1 MKSKLF
7 LLIYLISMTISLFGQ
22 NNIVNQFD
30 SNGKKHGTWI
40 EYLNAKWKV
49 MKDSSRAVYCAYNYY
64 DHGENTYR
72 ISFDDVSRIHYM
84 HYKLEHTDNK
94 QEDNKIKIL
103 DGEYKWLDKKGR
115 TVSIDSFKNGEH
127 VWSKYFAWPTVANQG
142 ICKLLGYRKKLTG
155 KLHVYHDFTKKYNKQ
170 PHTYYIEIY
179 DKKGNVKH
187 YTYMRKDRYGW
198 CAYEEL

>member
-1 MKSKLF
+1 
-7 LLIYLISMTISLFGQ
+7 MTISLFGQ
-22 NNIVNQFD
+22 NNTVNQFD

-72 ISFDDVSRIHYM
+72 ISFGDESRI
-84 HYKLEHTDNK
+84 HYKLEHTGNK

-127 VWSKYFAWPTVANQG
+127 VWSKYF
-142 ICKLLGYRKKLTG
+142 KKLTG
-155 KLHVYHDFTKKYNKQ
+155 KLHVYYDFTKKYNKQ

-187 YTYMRKDRYGW
+187 CYMRKDRSGW
-198 CAYEEL
+198 CAYEEKFK